1 MHNVILFPVVR
12 CLEDGLWHG
21 CRRYRHVGEVK
32 QAVSAK
38 DWKRI
43 YDWDLRR
50 MLREG
55 LLAAEPA
62 AGNGALLLLLKTV
75 VRV

>member
-12 CLEDGLWHG
+12 
-21 CRRYRHVGEVK
+21 RRYRHVGEVK

-38 DWKRI
+38 EWKRI
-43 YDWDLRR
+43 YDWDLHR

-55 LLAAEPA
+55 LLATEPA
-62 AGNGALLLLLKTV
+62 AGNAA
-75 VRV
+75 

>member
-12 CLEDGLWHG
+12 RLEDRLWHG
-21 CRRYRHVGEVK
+21 CRRYRNVGEVK

-55 LLAAEPA
+55 FSLPSLPRA
-62 AGNGALLLLLKTV
+62 T
-75 VRV
+75 RHDRFI